1 MISGSVVFYKIAT
14 TCLLIFVGY
23 MARRMKLLP
32 ENSVLVISRYI
43 VYLALPCY
51 FMHYM
56 PLSVSPESI
65 GGDWRFILLGA
76 GLVAGS
82 DLFGWLAARRLARPG
97 ELASFRM
104 LVAMPNWI
112 FMAMA
117 VCEPLFPTDGPRVV
131 LLYNIGVIMY
141 FWSFGMTSFRSGGS
155 WRTTLKSL
163 FLNLQVL
170 ANLLAIGLAMA
181 FPVLRSLNGI
191 ESDALAALP
200 WRLGMTAAVWETV
213 SLIAGTALPL
223 SILQTGLMLGGPEK
237 EGDLRARADGGNRH
251 LLLIIALRLLAAPI
265 LSVFQLL
272 IIVWLGFSL
281 TRNEFV
287 ISAIVMAMPT
297 AVLCLSVAETHGGAA
312 RLCARVILWSS
323 LASLLTA
330 PIVTRLAQEAS
341 ASW

>member
-23 MARRMKLLP
+23 TARRMKLLP
-32 ENSVLVISRYI
+32 ENSVLVISKYI

-65 GGDWRFILLGA
+65 GDDWRFILLGA
-76 GLVAGS
+76 SLVAGS
-82 DLFGWLAARRLARPG
+82 DLFGYLAARRLANPG

-117 VCEPLFPTDGPRVV
+117 VCGPLFPEDGPRVV
-131 LLYNIGVIMY
+131 LLYNIGVILY
-141 FWSFGMTSFRSGGS
+141 FWSFGMTSFRSGGD
-155 WRTTLKSL
+155 WRAVLKNL

-170 ANLLAIGLAMA
+170 ANLLALGLAML
-181 FPVLRSLNGI
+181 FPGLRYLEGI
-191 ESDALAALP
+191 GSDGLTALP
-200 WRLGMTAAVWETV
+200 WHLGMAATAWETV

-223 SILQTGLMLGGPEK
+223 SILQIGLLLGGA
-237 EGDLRARADGGNRH
+237 EGGGGRAGKDNRS
-251 LLLIIALRLLAAPI
+251 LWLIMGLRLLATPI
-265 LSVFQLL
+265 LSIFQLL
-272 IIVWLGFSL
+272 IAAWLGFSL
-281 TRNEFV
+281 TRNEFI
-287 ISAIVMAMPT
+287 ISVIVMAMPT
-297 AVLCLSVAETHGGAA
+297 AVLCLSIAETYGGAA
-312 RLCARVILWSS
+312 RLSARVILWSS

-330 PIVTRLAQEAS
+330 PLMTRLAQA
-341 ASW
+341 AVGNW